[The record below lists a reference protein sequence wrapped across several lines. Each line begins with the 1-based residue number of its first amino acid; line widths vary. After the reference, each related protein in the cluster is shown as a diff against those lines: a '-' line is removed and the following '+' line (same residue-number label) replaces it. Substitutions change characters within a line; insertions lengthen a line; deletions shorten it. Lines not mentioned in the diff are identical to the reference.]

1 MSLYGD
7 SGNSF
12 KNNPIANFF
21 AGIGQFGKKFGE
33 VSQQTQK
40 AQVNPYGSTSYKAPT
55 STPKATSGAGF
66 GSGPRSAD
74 GRDGWDGKRGP
85 GTVTTPGGGGGGGY
99 GAPAG
104 DPTAA
109 MFDPLFA
116 LLKKQREAADSRYA
130 ANKGEIENI
139 FGQLSSARRS
149 DVASTTAAYNA
160 LSSAAASRSNAVN
173 TNIDAAEA
181 ARLSGNEAVLQSLGL
196 GDVSS
201 ARLGDVAS
209 EQAATAKNVE
219 GLNSANWQGLLGAMG
234 ANAQDI
240 ISQDVQS
247 YGYQQARDIQDLQ
260 RNLQNYQQ
268 GLDTQEF
275 QTTAKAAEAKFQYG
289 ENQKAAQASAAAA
302 FANARNA
309 ADKFAAEQAQ
319 ELLKNADPLTRAIA
333 RGTQAGYP
341 NFNPTKVEQA
351 YFNWM
356 STRGTSPT
364 SAGVTQWNK
373 LSATADAT
381 KYAGGQL
388 SEREMG
394 ALIEAIGSSF

>member
-7 SGNSF
+7 TGNSF
-12 KNNPIANFF
+12 KNNPIADFF
-21 AGIGQFGKKFGE
+21 AGLGQFGKKFGE
-33 VSQQTQK
+33 VSQQTQR
-40 AQVNPYGSTSYKAPT
+40 AQVNPYGVPAKPAP
-55 STPKATSGAGF
+55 PKPGAGAGTGF

-74 GRDGWDGKRGP
+74 GRDGWDGKRVGV
-85 GTVTTPGGGGGGGY
+85 VTPTPTPGGLGGP

-109 MFDPLFA
+109 IFDPLFA
-116 LLKKQREAADSRYA
+116 LIEKQRAAANSRYA

-139 FGQLSSARRS
+139 FGQLTTARRS

-160 LSSAAASRSNAVN
+160 LSSAAASRSTAVN
-173 TNIDAAEA
+173 ANIDASEA
-181 ARLSGNEAVLQSLGL
+181 ARLSGNEAVLQSMGL

-209 EQAATAKNVE
+209 EQAASAKNVE
-219 GLNSANWQGLLGAMG
+219 GVNSANWQGLLSAMG
-234 ANAQDI
+234 ANAQDV

-247 YGYQQARDIQDLQ
+247 YGYQQGRDVQDLQ
-260 RNLQNYQQ
+260 RSLQNYQQ

-289 ENQKAAQASAAAA
+289 ESQKAAQASAAAA
-302 FANARNA
+302 FANAKNA

-364 SAGVTQWNK
+364 SAGLTQWNK
-373 LSATADAT
+373 VAATADAT

>member
-1 MSLYGD
+1 M
-7 SGNSF
+7 
-12 KNNPIANFF
+12 ARR
-21 AGIGQFGKKFGE
+21 AGE
-33 VSQQTQK
+33 VL
-40 AQVNPYGSTSYKAPT
+40 P
-55 STPKATSGAGF
+55 GA
-66 GSGPRSAD
+66 
-74 GRDGWDGKRGP
+74 
-85 GTVTTPGGGGGGGY
+85 VTTPGGGGGGGY
-99 GAPAG
+99 GAPAA

-109 MFDPLFA
+109 MFNPLFD
-116 LLKKQREAADSRYA
+116 LIKKQREAADSRYA

-139 FGQLSSARRS
+139 FGQLTTARRS

-160 LSSAAASRSNAVN
+160 LSGAASSRSTAVN
-173 TNIDAAEA
+173 AGIDASEA
-181 ARLSGNEAVLQSLGL
+181 ARLSGNEAVLQSMGL

-209 EQAATAKNVE
+209 EQAASAKNVE
-219 GLNSANWQGLLGAMG
+219 GVNSANWQGLLSAMG
-234 ANAQDI
+234 ANAQDV

-247 YGYQQARDIQDLQ
+247 YGYQQGRDIQSLQRDLQ
-260 RNLQNYQQ
+260 SYQQ
-268 GLDTQEF
+268 SLDTGEF

-289 ENQKAAQASAAAA
+289 ESQKAAQAAAAAA
-302 FANARNA
+302 FANAKNS

-319 ELLKNADPLTRAIA
+319 ELLKNADPLTKAIA
-333 RGTQAGYP
+333 TGVNAGYG
-341 NFNPTKVEQA
+341 NFDPTKIEQA

-364 SAGVTQWNK
+364 SAGVTQWSK

-394 ALIEAIGSSF
+394 ALIQAIGNSF

>member
-7 SGNSF
+7 TGNSF
-12 KNNPIANFF
+12 KNNPIADFF
-21 AGIGQFGKKFGE
+21 AGLGQFGKKFGE
-33 VSQQTQK
+33 VSQQTQR

-55 STPKATSGAGF
+55 PTPKVT
-66 GSGPRSAD
+66 PRQL
-74 GRDGWDGKRGP
+74 P
-85 GTVTTPGGGGGGGY
+85 GTADAMARRAGEVMPGAVTTPGGGGGGGY

-109 MFDPLFA
+109 IFDPLFA
-116 LLKKQREAADSRYA
+116 LIEKQRAAANSRYA

-139 FGQLSSARRS
+139 FGQLTTARRS

-160 LSSAAASRSNAVN
+160 LSSAAAARSTAVN
-173 TNIDAAEA
+173 TGIDASEA
-181 ARLSGNEAVLQSLGL
+181 ARLSGNEAVLQSMGL

-209 EQAATAKNVE
+209 EQAASAKNVE
-219 GLNSANWQGLLGAMG
+219 GVNSANWQGLLSAMG
-234 ANAQDI
+234 ANAQDV
-240 ISQDVQS
+240 ISQDVQN
-247 YGYQQARDIQDLQ
+247 YGYQQGRDIQSLQ
-260 RNLQNYQQ
+260 RDLQNYQQ
-268 GLDTQEF
+268 SLDTGEF
-275 QTTAKAAEAKFQYG
+275 QTRAKAAEAKFQYG
-289 ENQKAAQASAAAA
+289 ESQKAAQASAAAA
-302 FANARNA
+302 LANAKNA

-364 SAGVTQWNK
+364 SAGLTQWNK
-373 LSATADAT
+373 VAATADAT

-394 ALIEAIGSSF
+394 ALIEAIASSF

>member
-1 MSLYGD
+1 MSMYGD
-7 SGNSF
+7 WSAQKNWLSDVGKNINAFGN
-12 KNNPIANFF
+12 KF
-21 AGIGQFGKKFGE
+21 AQSYGQL
-33 VSQQTQK
+33 S
-40 AQVNPYGSTSYKAPT
+40 NPYGAKPAAPQPTATAPKTIVNRPTPNQVDYRSKTGQWAPPAPT
-55 STPKATSGAGF
+55 VP
-66 GSGPRSAD
+66 
-74 GRDGWDGKRGP
+74 GP
-85 GTVTTPGGGGGGGY
+85 GGS

-109 MFDPLFA
+109 IFDPLFA
-116 LLKKQREAADSRYA
+116 LIEKQRAAANSRYA

-139 FGQLSSARRS
+139 FGQLTTARRS

-160 LSSAAASRSNAVN
+160 LSSAAAARSTAVN
-173 TNIDAAEA
+173 TGIDASEA
-181 ARLSGNEAVLQSLGL
+181 ARLSGNEAVLQSMGL

-209 EQAATAKNVE
+209 EQAASAKNVE
-219 GLNSANWQGLLGAMG
+219 GVNSANWQGLLSAMG
-234 ANAQDI
+234 ANAQDV

-247 YGYQQARDIQDLQ
+247 YGYQQGRDIQSLQRDLQ
-260 RNLQNYQQ
+260 GYQQ
-268 GLDTQEF
+268 SLDTGEF
-275 QTTAKAAEAKFQYG
+275 QTRAKAAEAKFQYG
-289 ENQKAAQASAAAA
+289 ESQKAAQASAAAA
-302 FANARNA
+302 FANAKNA

-364 SAGVTQWNK
+364 SAGLTQWNK
-373 LSATADAT
+373 VAATADAT

-394 ALIEAIGSSF
+394 ALIEAIASSF